1 MLRLC
6 QSGTSRSHT
15 LHQSTLH
22 AWQDAWVRQFYE
34 QVQLPASRGG
44 GAGQR
49 PNILS
54 QRLWSREVTDEL
66 WL

>member
-1 MLRLC
+1 LRQPLA
-6 QSGTSRSHT
+6 TP
-15 LHQSTLH
+15 
-22 AWQDAWVRQFYE
+22 QDEWVRQFYE
-34 QVQLPASRGG
+34 QVQLPANRGG

-49 PNILS
+49 PNTLS

>member
-1 MLRLC
+1 MLRHKPL
-6 QSGTSRSHT
+6 TRWNPPPP
-15 LHQSTLH
+15 L
-22 AWQDAWVRQFYE
+22 QDAWVRQFYE

-49 PNILS
+49 PNTLS
-54 QRLWSREVTDEL
+54 QRLWSREITDEL

>member
-1 MLRLC
+1 M
-6 QSGTSRSHT
+6 
-15 LHQSTLH
+15 
-22 AWQDAWVRQFYE
+22 RQFYE
-34 QVQLPASRGG
+34 QVQLPANRGG

-49 PNILS
+49 PNTLS